1 MTELIPTRNET
12 YQTRLVASAPS
23 LRFKHNFFFLKK
35 KKTFFSSAI
44 LEWDKVDPSL
54 RNLPSYNF
62 FKISIL
68 KFIRPSPNKIFQC
81 YKPKRIKLVT
91 QLGLGLSHL

>member
-1 MTELIPTRNET
+1 MRHIKQDSLLV
-12 YQTRLVASAPS
+12 RLPYVLNIIS
-23 LRFKHNFFFLKK
+23 FFFFK

>member
-1 MTELIPTRNET
+1 MRHIKQDSLLV
-12 YQTRLVASAPS
+12 RLPYVLNIIS
-23 LRFKHNFFFLKK
+23 FFFK